1 MSIIRGAVFDLDGT
15 LLDSMNFWK
24 DCGKDFVRAHGIEP
38 EDGLSEKLY
47 RMSMAQGAHYLKQT
61 YFPSAIEEEI
71 SKGIELVLQD
81 DYAKYIQLK
90 DGAKE
95 TLDFLSSRGIPCAL
109 ATATPEQLFRPALA
123 RLNIESYFCAVL
135 TCPAL
140 NTSKETPLIYQK
152 AAELLKTA
160 PEETVVFEDALIPIR
175 TAYEAGFFTAGV
187 YDSSCG
193 NDISKIRE
201 YSCVFLES
209 LADFT
214 ETVKNGA
221 LVIAQ

>member
-15 LLDSMNFWK
+15 LLDSMDFWK

-38 EDGLSEKLY
+38 EEGLSEKLY
-47 RMSMAQGAHYLKQT
+47 RMSMAQGALYLKQT
-61 YFPSAIEEEI
+61 YFPSASEEEI
-71 SKGIELVLQD
+71 GKGIEQVLQD
-81 DYAKYIQLK
+81 DYAKHIQLK
-90 DGAKE
+90 DGAQE

-109 ATATPEQLFRPALA
+109 ATATPEQLFRPALT

-140 NTSKETPLIYQK
+140 NTSKEMPLIYQK

-187 YDSSCG
+187 YDS
-193 NDISKIRE
+193 
-201 YSCVFLES
+201 
-209 LADFT
+209 
-214 ETVKNGA
+214 
-221 LVIAQ
+221 